1 MAEKTQEQ
9 EEQGLKCPICG
20 KKLEDNFFEYH
31 CDDCGFKVH
40 HVISGTKIED
50 DELEKILAGE
60 VSPVHE
66 FTSPKTGN
74 VFKAKLTLSA
84 NKREVK
90 FVFDWDSG
98 LKCPKCGKKIL
109 ESGRGFSCEGGD
121 FKCWKNTRGAEI
133 SREELKKAL
142 EGQSDELDFVGKGSG
157 KPYKGRL
164 VLNEAKDGL
173 EFKFAERKSEDTGLK
188 CPHCGKK
195 ILETDKGFF
204 CEDRDFKCW
213 KSTRGA
219 EISREEL
226 QKILEGQGD
235 ELDFVGK
242 SSGKPYKGRLVL
254 NEAKDG
260 LDFEFA
266 DKKNGLSGS
275 ELTDIAR
282 DGGAG
287 AGGEQ

>member
-1 MAEKTQEQ
+1 MAEEKQ

-20 KKLEDNFFEYH
+20 KKLDDNFFEYH

-121 FKCWKNTRGAEI
+121 FKCWKEI
-133 SREELKKAL
+133 SGTEISLVELKKAL
-142 EGQSDELDFVGKGSG
+142 EGQSDELGFRSHKTGKTF
-157 KPYKGRL
+157 L
-164 VLNEAKDGL
+164 A
-173 EFKFAERKSEDTGLK
+173 
-188 CPHCGKK
+188 
-195 ILETDKGFF
+195 
-204 CEDRDFKCW
+204 
-213 KSTRGA
+213 
-219 EISREEL
+219 
-226 QKILEGQGD
+226 
-235 ELDFVGK
+235 
-242 SSGKPYKGRLVL
+242 RLVL

-266 DKKNGLSGS
+266 DKKDGLSGS

-282 DGGAG
+282 DGGSG
-287 AGGEQ
+287 AGEGQ

>member
-1 MAEKTQEQ
+1 MAEENNQ
-9 EEQGLKCPICG
+9 EEQGLKCPRCG
-20 KKLEDNFFEYH
+20 KKLEDNFYEYH
-31 CDDCGFKVH
+31 CGCSFRVQ

-50 DELEKILAGE
+50 SELEKIFAGE
-60 VSPVHE
+60 ERGPFE
-66 FTSPKTGN
+66 FTSAKNGN
-74 VFKAKLTLSA
+74 TYKAWLQLSPNKLD
-84 NKREVK
+84 VK
-90 FVFDWDSG
+90 FVFEKDSG
-98 LKCPKCGKKIL
+98 LKCPKCGKKIM
-109 ESGRGFSCEGGD
+109 ESGKGFSCEGGD
-121 FKCWKNTRGAEI
+121 FKCWKEIDSLEI
-133 SREELKKAL
+133 SREELQKIFD
-142 EGQSDELDFVGKGSG
+142 GQSDELGFRSHKTGKTFLA
-157 KPYKGRL
+157 RL

-266 DKKNGLSGS
+266 DKKDGLSGS

-282 DGGAG
+282 DGGSG
-287 AGGEQ
+287 AGEGQ

>member
-1 MAEKTQEQ
+1 MTEKGLGWGHLKPVSDAFNRAMAAPEA
-9 EEQGLKCPICG
+9 PA
-20 KKLEDNFFEYH
+20 
-31 CDDCGFKVH
+31 GF
-40 HVISGTKIED
+40 
-50 DELEKILAGE
+50 AGQF
-60 VSPVHE
+60 V
-66 FTSPKTGN
+66 
-74 VFKAKLTLSA
+74 LTA
-84 NKREVK
+84 V
-90 FVFDWDSG
+90 
-98 LKCPKCGKKIL
+98 
-109 ESGRGFSCEGGD
+109 
-121 FKCWKNTRGAEI
+121 
-133 SREELKKAL
+133 
-142 EGQSDELDFVGKGSG
+142 
-157 KPYKGRL
+157 KGRYYESWYC
-164 VLNEAKDGL
+164 VSSKDCS
-173 EFKFAERKSEDTGLK
+173 ATAAGLK

-219 EISREEL
+219 KISREEL

-266 DKKNGLSGS
+266 DKKDGLSGS

-282 DGGAG
+282 DGGSG
-287 AGGEQ
+287 AGEGQ